1 MIRMLV
7 FGIVTIAL
15 LGCGS
20 DDPTG
25 TDDPADDNTVLVTN
39 NQFSPTPLSVP
50 VNETVTFQW
59 NSGGTVHNVQFQ
71 DGPKSPDQSAGT
83 FPRTF
88 DAAGSYPYV
97 CTFHAAQG
105 MTGVVNVTAST
116 GGGGGADGGGAGDG
130 GGGGGGGGGYP

>member
-1 MIRMLV
+1 MTKAYF
-7 FGIVTIAL
+7 FGIATIAL

-25 TDDPADDNTVLVTN
+25 TDDPPDANTVLVRN
-39 NQFSPTPLSVP
+39 NQFSPTPLTVA

-59 NSGGTVHNVQFQ
+59 NSAGTVHNVTFD
-71 DGPKSPDQSAGT
+71 DGPASPNQGAGS

-88 DAAGSYPYV
+88 AAAGSFPYR
-97 CTFHAAQG
+97 CTLHPPG

-116 GGGGGADGGGAGDG
+116 DGSGSGGGTDDTGDG
-130 GGGGGGGGGYP
+130 GGGGYP